1 MTLANTHPLPTVA
14 LVFDFGGVLFN
25 WRPTDLV
32 AQCFPDRASGPE
44 AAQALMTDIF
54 QGLTLNSDWA
64 AFDQGK
70 IAPEPLAKKIAARTG
85 LPVSGVA
92 SLIAAIPDHLTPKA
106 DTVELLARLHDAE
119 VPLYFLSNMPA
130 PYARELQARHAF
142 LSYFQAG
149 VFSGEVGVSK
159 PDAAI
164 YDLAVAASG
173 RAKGSLLFVDDL
185 AENIAVAES
194 LGWQGG
200 IVFKSAEQVGK
211 ALEVRGIL

>member
-70 IAPEPLAKKIAARTG
+70 IAPEPLAEKIAVRTG
-85 LPVSGVA
+85 LPVA
-92 SLIAAIPDHLTPKA
+92 
-106 DTVELLARLHDAE
+106 
-119 VPLYFLSNMPA
+119 
-130 PYARELQARHAF
+130 
-142 LSYFQAG
+142 
-149 VFSGEVGVSK
+149 VG
-159 PDAAI
+159 
-164 YDLAVAASG
+164 
-173 RAKGSLLFVDDL
+173 
-185 AENIAVAES
+185 
-194 LGWQGG
+194 
-200 IVFKSAEQVGK
+200 
-211 ALEVRGIL
+211 

>member
-1 MTLANTHPLPTVA
+1 
-14 LVFDFGGVLFN
+14 
-25 WRPTDLV
+25 
-32 AQCFPDRASGPE
+32 
-44 AAQALMTDIF
+44 
-54 QGLTLNSDWA
+54 
-64 AFDQGK
+64 
-70 IAPEPLAKKIAARTG
+70 
-85 LPVSGVA
+85 
-92 SLIAAIPDHLTPKA
+92 
-106 DTVELLARLHDAE
+106 
-119 VPLYFLSNMPA
+119 MPA

-149 VFSGEVGVSK
+149 VFSGDVGVSK

-211 ALEVRGIL
+211 ALEVMGIL

>member
-142 LSYFQAG
+142 LSYFQTG
-149 VFSGEVGVSK
+149 VFLATWALVS
-159 PDAAI
+159 PMQ
-164 YDLAVAASG
+164 LFTTWLSPPRVAPRGACY
-173 RAKGSLLFVDDL
+173 LLMIWL
-185 AENIAVAES
+185 
-194 LGWQGG
+194 
-200 IVFKSAEQVGK
+200 
-211 ALEVRGIL
+211 RT